1 MAKNNTRFAQIPQD
15 AFEALQINAGILLL
29 DFDPETAEFNN
40 EDIVC
45 ATTGGITAS
54 CVATYSDYAADVDN
68 APNDLKE
75 FKHLDGWTSTLA
87 TTGLGTSPEL
97 LRMALGAADVTG
109 NKVTPRRYLDADKD
123 FRDLWFVGDRADG
136 GLVAVKLKNALS
148 TGGLVLKTT
157 KNGKG
162 QVSIT
167 MTGHVSIKDQ
177 NEMPMEWYSADP
189 PDEGSEAA
197 VSYTAV
203 EPVGTENPAEE
214 GWYVLVGDSY
224 RRSADTEVDSNV
236 TYYERTVTPG
246 T

>member
-1 MAKNNTRFAQIPQD
+1 MARNRFTQIPQD
-15 AFEALQINAGILLL
+15 AFKELQVNAGILLL
-29 DFDPETAEFNN
+29 DFDPATAEFDND
-40 EDIVC
+40 DIVC

-75 FKHLDGWTSTLA
+75 FKNLDGWTSTLA

-97 LRMALGAADVTG
+97 IRMALGAADIDAQTG
-109 NKVTPRRYLDADKD
+109 AIKPRRYLKDTD

-136 GLVAVKLKNALS
+136 GMVAVKLLNALS
-148 TGGLVLKTT
+148 TGGFVLKTT

-162 QVSIT
+162 QVSLT
-167 MTGHVSIKDQ
+167 LTGHVSIADQ
-177 NEMPMEWYSADP
+177 DVMPMEFYSADP
-189 PDEGSEAA
+189 PEEGSEAS